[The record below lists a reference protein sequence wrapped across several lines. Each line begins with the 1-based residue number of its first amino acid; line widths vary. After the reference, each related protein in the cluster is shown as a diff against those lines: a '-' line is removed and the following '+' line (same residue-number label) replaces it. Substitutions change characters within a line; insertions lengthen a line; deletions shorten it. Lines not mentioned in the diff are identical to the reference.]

1 MTTPDASRPALID
14 TLDKA
19 AIRRTTPAGDGDL
32 IWRIWGSGEPLLLLH
47 GGTGSWMHWMR
58 NIEDLA
64 RDYQLLV
71 PDIPGSGES
80 ASPKLPTDVEQ
91 VAATLVVGI
100 DAILGPR
107 ARFKAAGFS
116 MGGLISG
123 YVAKLAGERL
133 THLVLVGAVGTT
145 ARRHEMAPMKSW
157 RRLKTD
163 DEKRAAHR
171 HNLGVLMIADPNA
184 IDEAA
189 VYMQHHN
196 AERSRVRGKHINPTG
211 DLSQTLPAFQGRLA
225 SIWGERDATAG
236 PYLDDRRE
244 KLAQFRPDA
253 TFDVIPDAGHWV
265 QYEAADAFNRL
276 LRQRLNESSPLV
288 PARAGIQT

>member
-1 MTTPDASRPALID
+1 MTVQDASRPALID
-14 TLDKA
+14 TLDKT
-19 AIRRTTPAGDGDL
+19 AIRRTTPVGDGDL
-32 IWRIWGSGEPLLLLH
+32 VWRLWGKGEPLVLLH

-58 NIEDLA
+58 NIEDLS
-64 RDYQLLV
+64 RDYMLLV

-80 ASPKLPTDVEQ
+80 ASLALPTNVEK
-91 VAATLVVGI
+91 VAAALVAGI
-100 DAILGPR
+100 DAILGPD

-145 ARRHEMAPMKSW
+145 ARRHPMAPMTSW
-157 RRLKTD
+157 RRLPTD
-163 DEKRAAHR
+163 DAKRAAHR
-171 HNLGVLMIADPNA
+171 KNLAILMIHDPDA

-189 VYMQHHN
+189 VYMQFHN

-211 DLSQTLPAFQGRLA
+211 DLSMTLPAFKGRLS

-253 TFDVIPDAGHWV
+253 TFDVIPGVGHWV
-265 QYEAADAFNRL
+265 QYESADAFNRL
-276 LRQRLNESSPLV
+276 LRRRLN
-288 PARAGIQT
+288 GG